1 MGANDDIERRGKY
14 NRGCDFRKSSLTGF
28 LSSLGTS
35 RTPCSSNSAAVRLP
49 NSSRLPLIAS
59 AALADRDKF
68 SRHVYCSSFPLRPRF
83 GKVTPQ
89 LLQEESHIQVELG
102 RVVPDIPSGQPHRYS
117 SPNVLP
123 ARVMLNLGY
132 VGRGR
137 AHECY
142 CIFK

>member
-35 RTPCSSNSAAVRLP
+35 RTPCSSSSAAVRLP

-68 SRHVYCSSFPLRPRF
+68 SRHVIVHPFLLGLDLGKLLRSCSKKKAISKSSWDGLCPISQ
-83 GKVTPQ
+83 VV
-89 LLQEESHIQVELG
+89 SHTDTVRQTF
-102 RVVPDIPSGQPHRYS
+102 SQ
-117 SPNVLP
+117 
-123 ARVMLNLGY
+123 
-132 VGRGR
+132 
-137 AHECY
+137 
-142 CIFK
+142 